1 MCFDPEFWREKK
13 KEEKGKQK
21 TFKKNLNFIFS
32 QIKVINY
39 NVLK

>member
-1 MCFDPEFWREKK
+1 MEFWRK
-13 KEEKGKQK
+13 KEKEKGKYK
-21 TFKKNLNFIFS
+21 TFKNNLNFIFS